1 MRPLPQVIDDALE
14 AQAARQRDW
23 LWLVSDHAAE
33 RYRDRVDRSLT
44 PIVAKRLIGA
54 LLRDAELL
62 PTTTFLGQQRWLLP
76 GKDAVVVCRPDPKMK
91 ARVAVTVLGPHE
103 MYEQDAIEEVREA
116 FERVAPS
123 LSPTPKPAVVETSA
137 PEPMPAPPAPR
148 EGLVIVRRASPSTL
162 SGAPRSEPAPSAKP
176 AAKAVRFDPW
186 EQAYR
191 ALEKRHEALKA
202 HLDRQQAV
210 ASANAARRDPVIVML
225 RQQLQENQEAN
236 RRWKERAHAA
246 EAKLLGAMA
255 EPIVEAPALATAG
268 SVSAERLQR
277 AAAHAL
283 HAEEE
288 AQRWRRLMRVAVL
301 ALRSGDCAAGL
312 AALEAAR
319 PGITGDH
326 FCYPERF
333 TKAERKAATMA
344 AEAAAAAGTPAAPP
358 PPAEGPTP

>member
-23 LWLVSDHAAE
+23 PWLVSDHAAE

-44 PIVAKRLIGA
+44 PFVAKRLIGA

-123 LSPTPKPAVVETSA
+123 LSPAPRTATIKPSA
-137 PEPMPAPPAPR
+137 PEPTPALPAPR
-148 EGLVIVRRASPSTL
+148 QGLVVVRRASPST
-162 SGAPRSEPAPSAKP
+162 SSAATPTGAAVPPEKP

-202 HLDRQQAV
+202 HLDRQQAA
-210 ASANAARRDPVIVML
+210 ASASAARRDPVIVML

-246 EAKLLGAMA
+246 EAKLLGATT
-255 EPIVEAPALATAG
+255 EPVVEGPAPAG
-268 SVSAERLQR
+268 SLSTGRLQR
-277 AAAHAL
+277 AVAHAI

-344 AEAAAAAGTPAAPP
+344 AEAAASEGAPAAPP